1 MATEH
6 ILVWLRYFKFYLINY
21 FQQTYVAG
29 GDYSEQHRFG
39 RPPTLR
45 RASEISIPVTHE
57 LTEGL
62 DKNK

>member
-6 ILVWLRYFKFYLINY
+6 LLVWLRDFKLYLINY
-21 FQQTYVAG
+21 FEQTYVAG
-29 GDYSEQHRFG
+29 GDYSDRFG
-39 RPPTLR
+39 RPPTPR

-57 LTEGL
+57 LTKGL